1 MDITNAEVMGGWHP
15 RKKLAQQDTASG
27 CLSLFVGE
35 SLGGNDPPPQVCT
48 DKKGSLRSQKK
59 GRARRGRENLGAN
72 AVGWQ
77 SIPLHSGLTCY
88 AMILIMDLYNLR

>member
-59 GRARRGRENLGAN
+59 KVGPEEEEKTWGPMQLAGR
-72 AVGWQ
+72 V
-77 SIPLHSGLTCY
+77 SPYIV
-88 AMILIMDLYNLR
+88 D